1 MNEQPGLTAI
11 HTVFHLEHNR
21 LTRKLAR
28 VLLYRTGRP
37 YSDFHVEQYLETA
50 PAKIQERIFQVGT
63 RVFTVAIALQGQVEN
78 LSDDNDDDDDD
89 GDDDEFYGLTANF
102 VC

>member
-1 MNEQPGLTAI
+1 M
-11 HTVFHLEHNR
+11 
-21 LTRKLAR
+21 
-28 VLLYRTGRP
+28 
-37 YSDFHVEQYLETA
+37 EQYLETA

-89 GDDDEFYGLTANF
+89 GDDD
-102 VC
+102 